1 MTTPDRDPDPDLHR
15 DSHPD
20 TDPELHDVDG
30 RAEITVRRRYPHPIE
45 RVWRAVTEA
54 EHLATWFPGAP
65 EFDLRAGGTVR
76 FAEFA
81 GDPAELGEVLAVD
94 PPRHLRFTW
103 DTDVVTLDLAEVEE
117 GTELVLTNR
126 LADRPAAASVATGWE
141 ACLELLL
148 AVIEGETPQEPGPR
162 SARHEELA
170 RRFALGRPEIEET
183 ADGWSARFE
192 RQLVCDPATAWELF
206 LGGAA
211 EPEVTHAVPRVG
223 EELRAPQAPEVVLGT
238 VTEVE
243 AGRVLAFDT
252 GAGEPGDHVRFELV
266 EGTGHGARM
275 VLTVR
280 GADPAERDAAL
291 EQWGLGAVEAIAE
304 AALAHVV

>member
-1 MTTPDRDPDPDLHR
+1 MTTTDPDRDPR
-15 DSHPD
+15 
-20 TDPELHDVDG
+20 LHDLDG
-30 RAEITVRRRYPHPIE
+30 GTDIVVRRRYPNPID

-65 EFDLRAGGTVR
+65 EIELRSGGTVR

-81 GDPAELGEVLAVD
+81 GDPAEFGEVLALD
-94 PPRHLRFTW
+94 PPRLLRFTW
-103 DTDVVTLDLAEVEE
+103 DTDVVTLELAPEGE

-141 ACLELLL
+141 SCLELLG
-148 AVIEGETPQEPGPR
+148 AVVAGETPQEPGPR
-162 SARHEELA
+162 YARHEELA
-170 RRFALGRPEIEET
+170 RRFDLGRPEVEES
-183 ADGWSARFE
+183 AEGWSARFE
-192 RQLVCDPATAWELF
+192 RQLVCSPGVAWELF

-211 EPEVTHAVPRVG
+211 EPEVTHEVPVVG
-223 EELRAPQAPEVVLGT
+223 EELRAPRAPEVVLGT

-243 AGRVLAFDT
+243 APRVLAVDT

-280 GADPAERDAAL
+280 GADPAEKDAAL
-291 EQWGLGAVEAIAE
+291 EQWGLGAVEAIAA
-304 AALAHVV
+304 AALAHVG

>member
-1 MTTPDRDPDPDLHR
+1 MTTTDPDRDPR
-15 DSHPD
+15 
-20 TDPELHDVDG
+20 LHDLDG
-30 RAEITVRRRYPHPIE
+30 GTDIVVRRRYPHPID

-65 EFDLRAGGTVR
+65 EIELRSGGTVR

-81 GDPAELGEVLAVD
+81 GDPAEFGEVLALD
-94 PPRHLRFTW
+94 PPRLLRFTW
-103 DTDVVTLDLAEVEE
+103 DTDVVTLELAPEGE

-141 ACLELLL
+141 SCLELLG
-148 AVIEGETPQEPGPR
+148 AVVAGETPQEPGPR
-162 SARHEELA
+162 YARHEELA
-170 RRFALGRPEIEET
+170 RRFDLGRPEVEES
-183 ADGWSARFE
+183 AEGWSARFE
-192 RQLVCDPATAWELF
+192 RQLVCSPGVAWELF

-211 EPEVTHAVPRVG
+211 EPEVTHEVTVVG
-223 EELRAPQAPEVVLGT
+223 EELRAPRAPEVVLGT

-243 AGRVLAFDT
+243 APRVLAVDT

-280 GADPAERDAAL
+280 GADPAEKDAAL
-291 EQWGLGAVEAIAE
+291 EQWGLGAVEAIAA
-304 AALAHVV
+304 AALAHVG

>member
-1 MTTPDRDPDPDLHR
+1 MTTTDPDRDPR
-15 DSHPD
+15 
-20 TDPELHDVDG
+20 LHDLDG
-30 RAEITVRRRYPHPIE
+30 GTDIVVRRRYPHPID

-65 EFDLRAGGTVR
+65 EIELRSGGTVR

-81 GDPAELGEVLAVD
+81 GDPAEFGEVLALD
-94 PPRHLRFTW
+94 PPRLLRFTW
-103 DTDVVTLDLAEVEE
+103 DTDVVTLELAPEGE

-141 ACLELLL
+141 SCLELLG
-148 AVIEGETPQEPGPR
+148 AVVAGETPQEPGPR
-162 SARHEELA
+162 YARHEELA
-170 RRFALGRPEIEET
+170 RRFDLGRPEVEES
-183 ADGWSARFE
+183 AEGWSARFE
-192 RQLVCDPATAWELF
+192 RQLVCSPGVAWELF

-211 EPEVTHAVPRVG
+211 EPEVTHEVPVVG
-223 EELRAPQAPEVVLGT
+223 EELRAPRAPEVVLGT

-243 AGRVLAFDT
+243 APRVLAVDT

-280 GADPAERDAAL
+280 GADPAEKDAAL
-291 EQWGLGAVEAIAE
+291 EQCGLGAVEAIAA
-304 AALAHVV
+304 AALAHVG

>member
-1 MTTPDRDPDPDLHR
+1 MTTNDPDRDPQ
-15 DSHPD
+15 
-20 TDPELHDVDG
+20 LHDVDG
-30 RAEITVRRRYPHPIE
+30 GTDIVVRRRYPHPID

-54 EHLATWFPGAP
+54 EHLAVWFSGAP
-65 EFDLRAGGTVR
+65 EIELRDAGTVR

-81 GDPAELGEVLAVD
+81 GDPAEFGEVLDLD
-94 PPRHLRFTW
+94 PPHLLRFTW
-103 DTDVVTLDLAEVEE
+103 DTDIVTLELAPDGE

-141 ACLELLL
+141 ACLELLG
-148 AVIEGETPQEPGPR
+148 AVVAGETPREPDPR
-162 SARHEELA
+162 YARHEELA
-170 RRFALGRPEIEET
+170 RRFDLGRPQVEET
-183 ADGWSARFE
+183 AAGWPARFE
-192 RQLVCDPATAWELF
+192 RQLVCSPEIAWELF

-211 EPEVTHAVPRVG
+211 EPEVVHEVPRVG

-243 AGRVLAFDT
+243 APRVLAFDT

-275 VLTVR
+275 VLTVH
-280 GADPAERDAAL
+280 GTDPDERDAAL
-291 EQWGLGAVEAIAE
+291 EQWGGGAVEAIAA
-304 AALAHVV
+304 AALAHVL

>member
-1 MTTPDRDPDPDLHR
+1 MTSTDPDRDPELR
-15 DSHPD
+15 DID
-20 TDPELHDVDG
+20 GGTDIV
-30 RAEITVRRRYPHPIE
+30 VRRRYPHPID

-65 EFDLRAGGTVR
+65 EFDLRTGGTVR
-76 FAEFA
+76 FVEFA
-81 GDPAELGEVLAVD
+81 GDPAEFGEVLALD
-94 PPRHLRFTW
+94 PPRLLRFTW
-103 DTDVVTLDLAEVEE
+103 DTDVVTLELAPDGE

-141 ACLELLL
+141 ACLELLG
-148 AVIEGETPQEPGPR
+148 AVVAGKTPQDPGPR
-162 SARHEELA
+162 HARHEELA
-170 RRFALGRPEIEET
+170 RRFDLGRPEIEET

-192 RQLVCDPATAWELF
+192 RQLVCSPEVAWELF

-211 EPEVTHAVPRVG
+211 EPEVTHDVPGVG

-243 AGRVLAFDT
+243 APRVLAFAS

-275 VLTVR
+275 MISVR
-280 GADPAERDAAL
+280 GADPAERDAAI
-291 EQWGLGAVEAIAE
+291 EQWGLGAVEAIAA
-304 AALAHVV
+304 AALAHVG

>member
-1 MTTPDRDPDPDLHR
+1 MTTTDPDRDPR
-15 DSHPD
+15 
-20 TDPELHDVDG
+20 LHDLDG
-30 RAEITVRRRYPHPIE
+30 GTDIVVRRRYPHPID

-65 EFDLRAGGTVR
+65 EIELRSGGTVR

-81 GDPAELGEVLAVD
+81 GDPAEFGEVLALD
-94 PPRHLRFTW
+94 PPRLLRFTW
-103 DTDVVTLDLAEVEE
+103 DTDVVTLELAPEGE

-141 ACLELLL
+141 SCLELLG
-148 AVIEGETPQEPGPR
+148 AVVAGETPQEPGPR
-162 SARHEELA
+162 YARHEERA
-170 RRFALGRPEIEET
+170 RRFDLGRPEVEES
-183 ADGWSARFE
+183 AEGWSARFE
-192 RQLVCDPATAWELF
+192 RQLVCSPGVAWELF

-211 EPEVTHAVPRVG
+211 EPEVTHEVPVVG
-223 EELRAPQAPEVVLGT
+223 EELRAPRAPEVVLGT

-243 AGRVLAFDT
+243 APRVLAVDT

-280 GADPAERDAAL
+280 GADPAEKDAAL
-291 EQWGLGAVEAIAE
+291 EQWGLGAVEAIAA
-304 AALAHVV
+304 AALAHVG

>member
-1 MTTPDRDPDPDLHR
+1 MTTTDPDRDPR
-15 DSHPD
+15 
-20 TDPELHDVDG
+20 LHDLDG
-30 RAEITVRRRYPHPIE
+30 GTDIVVRRRYPHPID
-45 RVWRAVTEA
+45 RVWGAVTEA

-65 EFDLRAGGTVR
+65 EIELRSGGTVR

-81 GDPAELGEVLAVD
+81 GDPAEFGEVLALD
-94 PPRHLRFTW
+94 PPRLLRFTW
-103 DTDVVTLDLAEVEE
+103 DTDVVTLELAPEGE

-141 ACLELLL
+141 ACLELLGD
-148 AVIEGETPQEPGPR
+148 VIVGETPQDPGPR
-162 SARHEELA
+162 YARHEELA
-170 RRFALGRPEIEET
+170 RRFDLGRPEIEET

-192 RQLVCDPATAWELF
+192 RQLVCSPEVAWELF
-206 LGGAA
+206 LSGAA
-211 EPEVTHAVPRVG
+211 EPEVTHAVPAVG

-243 AGRVLAFDT
+243 APRVLAVDT

-280 GADPAERDAAL
+280 GADPAEKDAAL
-291 EQWGLGAVEAIAE
+291 EQWGLGAVEAIAA
-304 AALAHVV
+304 AALAHVG

>member
-1 MTTPDRDPDPDLHR
+1 MTTTDPDRDPR
-15 DSHPD
+15 
-20 TDPELHDVDG
+20 LHDLDG
-30 RAEITVRRRYPHPIE
+30 GTDIVVRRRYHHPID

-65 EFDLRAGGTVR
+65 EIELRSGGTVR

-81 GDPAELGEVLAVD
+81 GDPAEFGEVLALD
-94 PPRHLRFTW
+94 PPRLLRFTW
-103 DTDVVTLDLAEVEE
+103 DTDVVTLELAPEGE

-141 ACLELLL
+141 SCLELLG
-148 AVIEGETPQEPGPR
+148 AVVAGETPQEPGPR
-162 SARHEELA
+162 YARHEELA
-170 RRFALGRPEIEET
+170 RRFDLGRPEVEES
-183 ADGWSARFE
+183 AEGWSARFE
-192 RQLVCDPATAWELF
+192 RQLVCSPGVAWELF

-211 EPEVTHAVPRVG
+211 EPEVTHEVPVVG
-223 EELRAPQAPEVVLGT
+223 EELRAPRAPEVVLGT

-243 AGRVLAFDT
+243 APRVLAVDT

-280 GADPAERDAAL
+280 GADPAEKDAAL
-291 EQWGLGAVEAIAE
+291 EQWGLGAVEAIAA
-304 AALAHVV
+304 AALAHVG